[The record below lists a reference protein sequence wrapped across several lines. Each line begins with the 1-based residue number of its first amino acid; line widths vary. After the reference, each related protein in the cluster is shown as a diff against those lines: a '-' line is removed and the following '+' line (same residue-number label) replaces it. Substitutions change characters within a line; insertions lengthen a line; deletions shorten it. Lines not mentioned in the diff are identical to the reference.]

1 MSDQRSMVFNS
12 GKLWVAACMILT
24 NSVCQVGHWN
34 LVLLSPLQWDA
45 WQGQSREG
53 SYKSV
58 LCLLL
63 HSNIICRS
71 SVLVV
76 DQHTSLFTIIIRIVM
91 LTTFSCVVFLL
102 MSPCVAIIVW
112 NRSLCG
118 CTEANMQYGGRELL
132 WLSTTGSQSPICS
145 TVAAGPYLMDVD

>member
-1 MSDQRSMVFNS
+1 LLPVSDQRSMVFNS
-12 GKLWVAACMILT
+12 GKPWVSLAAYMILT

-34 LVLLSPLQWDA
+34 LVLWCLHGQKKWDA
-45 WQGQSREG
+45 WQGQSWEG

-91 LTTFSCVVFLL
+91 LTTFSWVVFLV

-112 NRSLCG
+112 NGRGLCG
-118 CTEANMQYGGRELL
+118 CTEANSMVADSCYDFPPQGV
-132 WLSTTGSQSPICS
+132 SPPS
-145 TVAAGPYLMDVD
+145 AVL